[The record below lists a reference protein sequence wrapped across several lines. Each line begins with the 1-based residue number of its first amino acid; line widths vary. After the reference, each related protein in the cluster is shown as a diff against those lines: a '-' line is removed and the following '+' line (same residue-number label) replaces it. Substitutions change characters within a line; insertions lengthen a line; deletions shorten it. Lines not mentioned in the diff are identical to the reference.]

1 MESSMKPQLFTP
13 AHAGW
18 QAYVAHLERSGM
30 MHHALDSGLPKV
42 DTTYIGIYEDI
53 VIGHI
58 SIQKQPLI
66 VPASSLTDDKP
77 LALSRNEHQLYET
90 FVQTFAVEE
99 SHRRRGYGRALQQSA
114 LEQTQAMGCCQMRSW
129 SSADKYANYGLKLSM
144 GFGVIPALYPMPG
157 GKPISGVYFVMQVE

>member
-1 MESSMKPQLFTP
+1 MKPQLFTL
-13 AHAGW
+13 AHDGW
-18 QAYVAHLERSGM
+18 QAYLAHLDGSGM
-30 MHHALDSGLPKV
+30 MQHALDAGLPKA
-42 DTTYIGIYEDI
+42 DTTYIGIYKEDI

-58 SIQKQPLI
+58 SIKRQALV
-66 VPASSLTDDKP
+66 VPASYLTDDKP
-77 LALSRNEHQLYET
+77 LSLYRNEHQLYET

-99 SHRRRGYGRALQQSA
+99 SHRRQGHGRALQEAA

-144 GFGVIPALYPMPG
+144 GFGVYPALYPIPG